1 MRFRSKIIAGC
12 GAGLIVL
19 LCVGALT
26 YRRSI
31 QRGVDQRW
39 VAHSHMVRETLDA
52 TLMGTID
59 AEAGE
64 RGYLAT
70 GDSSHVNVYES
81 ARARI
86 DDDLRSLR
94 ELTKD
99 NPEQQASLDRLE
111 PLVATRFAPFEAR
124 LAARRR
130 NTFTPAESAAQLNSE
145 KQPTDAIRGAIA
157 DMDQQEQQLLD
168 DRLRAMNASSRRIRV
183 LIVVGNALG
192 FLFLAL
198 AGVFIHQEMRKR
210 EMAEESLRRSE
221 QRLRLLVSGVRDYAI
236 FMLDPEGRVASWNRG
251 AERIEG
257 YRAEEIIG
265 KHFSVFHV
273 ADDVERGKPV
283 HELTVAAN
291 EGRYEDEGWRVRKDG
306 SRFWA
311 SVVVT
316 AMRDEEGRLH
326 GFGEVTRDMTAN
338 KKLEEEMDIRNAQL
352 EAANQE
358 LEAFS
363 YSVSHD
369 LRAPLR
375 GIDGFSQA
383 LLEDYGGKMDE
394 TARGHLSRVRAGA
407 QRMAQLIDDLLNL
420 SRVTRAPI
428 SRETVDLSAIVRT
441 IAEELRSISP
451 RREVEVVVETGIE
464 ADADP
469 QLLRIAL
476 ENLVGNAWKFTSKR
490 DHARIEFGCNRDG
503 ITVYFVRDNGAGF
516 DAAYSNRLFG
526 AFQRLHRM
534 EEFPGTGVGL
544 ASVKRIIRR
553 HGGRVWA
560 EATVNEGATFYFT
573 LEPQGSGKEI
583 PPDGDP
589 GKGDSAG
596 GRQSG

>member
-1 MRFRSKIIAGC
+1 MKFRAKMIAGC
-12 GAGLIVL
+12 GGGLIIL

-31 QRGVDQRW
+31 QRGADQRW
-39 VAHSHMVRETLDA
+39 VAHSHLVRETLDA
-52 TLMGTID
+52 TLLDTMD
-59 AEAGE
+59 AETDE

-70 GDSSHVNVYES
+70 GDSLHLSFYGS

-86 DDDLRSLR
+86 RGDLRSLR
-94 ELTKD
+94 ALTED
-99 NPEQQASLDRLE
+99 NAEQQASLDRLE
-111 PLVATRFAPFEAR
+111 PLVAARFAPFDAGS
-124 LAARRR
+124 AARGRAG
-130 NTFTPAESAAQLNSE
+130 FTPAESSAELNSE
-145 KQPTDAIRGAIA
+145 KQPADAIRAAIA
-157 DMDQQEQQLLD
+157 SMDRQEQQLLD
-168 DRLRAMNASSRRIRV
+168 NRLRAMNAASRRIRV

-210 EMAEESLRRSE
+210 EMAEESLRLSE

-251 AERIEG
+251 AERING

-265 KHFSVFHV
+265 KHFSVFHPSE
-273 ADDVERGKPV
+273 DVERGKPLD
-283 HELTVAAN
+283 ELTSAAN
-291 EGRYEDEGWRVRKDG
+291 EGRYEDEGWRVRKNG

-311 SVVVT
+311 SVVIT
-316 AMRDEEGRLH
+316 AMRDDAGRLH
-326 GFGEVTRDMTAN
+326 GFGKVTRDLTAS

-394 TARGHLSRVRAGA
+394 TAKGHLSRVRAGA

-428 SRETVDLSAIVRT
+428 SRETVDLSATART

-451 RREVEVVVETGIE
+451 RREVEVLVEPGIE
-464 ADADP
+464 AGADP

-476 ENLVGNAWKFTSKR
+476 ENLIGNAWKFTSKR
-490 DHARIEFGCNRDG
+490 DRARIEFGCHRG
-503 ITVYFVRDNGAGF
+503 EVPAYFVRDNGAGF
-516 DAAYSNRLFG
+516 DPAYSNRLFG

-560 EATVNEGATFYFT
+560 EAAVDKGATFYFT
-573 LEPQGSGKEI
+573 LEPQPSGKEK
-583 PPDGDP
+583 PADADA
-589 GKGDSAG
+589 GKSDSAG
-596 GRQSG
+596 GRQS